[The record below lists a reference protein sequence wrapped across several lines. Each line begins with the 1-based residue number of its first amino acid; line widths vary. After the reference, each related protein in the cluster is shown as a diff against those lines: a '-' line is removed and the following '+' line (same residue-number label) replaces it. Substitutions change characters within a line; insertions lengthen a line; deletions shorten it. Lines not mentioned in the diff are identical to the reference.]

1 MPVGPFGKE
10 ESLFAERE
18 WMAVTEV
25 ATLGKQKGRHA
36 IAVPFFVSARGQA
49 VSGPDPAARHPSPS
63 LLPRSARFAY
73 QRLQIRQKKGD
84 KPTLDE
90 LHRCPSLVSFS
101 RAATAVVVEGNSCE

>member
-18 WMAVTEV
+18 GRAITEV

-63 LLPRSARFAY
+63 LLP
-73 QRLQIRQKKGD
+73 
-84 KPTLDE
+84 PPP
-90 LHRCPSLVSFS
+90 LHTKDYKSGRRRGTNQLLMSFI
-101 RAATAVVVEGNSCE
+101 AAHH